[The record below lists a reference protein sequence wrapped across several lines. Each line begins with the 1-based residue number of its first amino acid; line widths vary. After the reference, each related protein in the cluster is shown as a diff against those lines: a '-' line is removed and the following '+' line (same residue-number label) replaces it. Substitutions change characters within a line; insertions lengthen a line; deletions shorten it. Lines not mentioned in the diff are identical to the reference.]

1 MNIEN
6 KPLLQDDDI
15 ESWVVVFILIIL
27 IANANVV

>member
-6 KPLLQDDDI
+6 KPLVQDDDI
-15 ESWVVVFILIIL
+15 ESWGVVLILIIL

>member
-6 KPLLQDDDI
+6 KPVIQGDDV
-15 ESWVVVFILIIL
+15 EYMSAVLILIIL